1 MKIRVLFSRRA
12 LPVSLLIRTVTWS
25 AWSHVE
31 ILDGDDLIGADM
43 MNGVTVTKLAHRLDI
58 SSRAA
63 IVEFPCADP
72 AAVIAAARGELGRGY
87 DYLGLLGILGHQ
99 RDWQARESWFCSELV
114 AWAFSAGGSPLFR
127 GELVSRVTPQ
137 HLWMLSAPMQQS
149 DNPHDLMAAITG

>member
-31 ILDGDDLIGADM
+31 IMDGDDLIGAEM
-43 MNGVTVTKLAHRLDI
+43 LTGVSVTKLAHRLDI

-87 DYLGLLGILGHQ
+87 DFLGLLGILSRQ
-99 RDWQARESWFCSELV
+99 RDWQSRDSWFCSELV
-114 AWAFSAGGSPLFR
+114 AWAFDAGGSPLFR
-127 GELVSRVTPQ
+127 SELVNRVTPQ
-137 HLWMLSAPMQQS
+137 HLWMLSAPKQES
-149 DNPHDLMAAITG
+149 DNPPDLMATITG